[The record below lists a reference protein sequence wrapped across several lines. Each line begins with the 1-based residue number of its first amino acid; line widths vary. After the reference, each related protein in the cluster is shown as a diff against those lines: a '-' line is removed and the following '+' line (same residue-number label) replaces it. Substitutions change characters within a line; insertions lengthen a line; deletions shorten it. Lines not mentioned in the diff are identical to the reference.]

1 MLTQV
6 VAGRVYDYS
15 HSVGGRDMMK
25 PYSLAMGSGNLV
37 YVSDRRY
44 SSLAQIRSGGPVL
57 THVKKIDLG
66 DQAGGEEMLVEFG
79 PTGLGTGE
87 LLWPAGMA
95 CDAYDN
101 LYIAEEWLNR
111 IVVFDAAGEF
121 LGSWGESGSGEG
133 QLNRPSGMAFD
144 AAGVLHVVDSMNHRV
159 QKFTADGTFVDA
171 WGGKGVGPCQFDA
184 PWGIT
189 IDDAGYVYVADCG
202 NNRVQKLT
210 TAGDFVMEFGSYGT
224 QPGELSHP
232 SDVAVDPDG
241 DIYVCDWANSR
252 VQAFDSDGKVFTT
265 FVGDAV
271 QLAKWQQ
278 QFVDTNEAE
287 RRARRRV
294 ASLEPE
300 WRFALPMSVEFH
312 PRKGWLMV
320 ADTQR
325 GRFQVYAKL
334 KDYVEPQFNL

>member
-25 PYSLAMGSGNLV
+25 PYSLAMGSGNLI

-66 DQAGGEEMLVEFG
+66 AAAGDEELLGEFAT
-79 PTGLGTGE
+79 TGVGDGE
-87 LLWPAGMA
+87 LIWPAGMA
-95 CDAYDN
+95 CDADDN
-101 LYIAEEWLNR
+101 LYVAEEWLNR
-111 IVVFDAAGEF
+111 IVVFDSDGEH
-121 LGSWGESGSGEG
+121 LRSWSGPGSGDG

-144 AAGVLHVVDSMNHRV
+144 DSGLLHVVDSMNHRV
-159 QKFTADGTFVDA
+159 QKFTADGTFVGA
-171 WGGKGVGPCQFDA
+171 WGSKGAGPGQFNA

-189 IDDAGYVYVADCG
+189 IDDEGNVYVADYG
-202 NNRVQKLT
+202 NNRVQKFT
-210 TAGDFVMEFGSYGT
+210 PDGDFVMEFGRYGT
-224 QPGELSHP
+224 EPGQFSHP

-241 DIYVCDWANSR
+241 DIYVCDWANNR

-265 FVGDAV
+265 FAGDAV

-278 QFVDTNEAE
+278 SFVDTNEAE
-287 RRARRRV
+287 NRARRRV

-312 PRKGWLMV
+312 PQKGWLMV
-320 ADTQR
+320 VDTQR

-334 KDYVEPQFNL
+334 RDYVEPQFNL